1 MNDRNDHDLQ
11 AQIARLTALMIHR
24 FDRIEERLNGLDRDN
39 GEIIGMLIALKAG
52 LEDAVGE
59 LAAEAAE
66 AALLDD
72 ADEPDDDLLPRPFL
86 N

>member
-1 MNDRNDHDLQ
+1 MNDRNDPDLRTQ
-11 AQIARLTALMIHR
+11 LARLTELVARR

-52 LEDAVGE
+52 LDGTLGD
-59 LAAEAAE
+59 LAAEV
-66 AALLDD
+66 AALDD
-72 ADEPDDDLLPRPFL
+72 TDDPDDDPLPRHVL

>member
-1 MNDRNDHDLQ
+1 MNDLNDHDLR
-11 AQIARLTALMIHR
+11 AQLARLTELVARR

-52 LEDAVGE
+52 LDGTLGD
-59 LAAEAAE
+59 LAAEVAA
-66 AALLDD
+66 LDD
-72 ADEPDDDLLPRPFL
+72 ADEPDDDAQPGHFL

>member
-1 MNDRNDHDLQ
+1 MNDLNDHDLR
-11 AQIARLTALMIHR
+11 AQLARLTELVARR

-52 LEDAVGE
+52 LDGTLGD
-59 LAAEAAE
+59 LAAEVAA
-66 AALLDD
+66 LDD
-72 ADEPDDDLLPRPFL
+72 ADEPDDDVQPGHFL